1 MGYKL
6 SMVEFDGNGSP
17 TVAAN
22 SPTAAVDIVSNPD
35 LSKCPSECFRP
46 VGLAWDTQGRLFM
59 SSDSTG
65 EIYMITKP
73 DGSGVAD
80 VRQANGGSGGGS
92 GTGGSPSPTPSG
104 SDGVRRWKVSQGS
117 YWIAGAAAV
126 GGALPLV

>member
-6 SMVEFDGNGSP
+6 SMVEFNGNGSP
-17 TVAAN
+17 TAAAN
-22 SPTAAVDIVSNPD
+22 SSTAAVDIVSNPD
-35 LSKCPSECFRP
+35 LSKCPRECFRP

-65 EIYMITKP
+65 EIYMITKS

-80 VRQANGGSGGGS
+80 VRQASNVGS
-92 GTGGSPSPTPSG
+92 GTGSSPSPTPSG